1 MMDKKTVKKL
11 NDEQLANKYYLMA
24 EGYMSSSRVNRAK
37 AISYYRKAC
46 RLRHVLAMESLGDLL
61 IDQAKKMVKKFNNNK
76 LSVNEKGCI
85 YQIHAEYLIK
95 SGSDD
100 IFCEAFYWLVS
111 AYEQGG
117 KLAKFYFS
125 NGRYKN
131 WHKIIELINGMK
143 IKVAA

>member
-1 MMDKKTVKKL
+1 MKKKL

-24 EGYMSSSRVNRAK
+24 DGYMSSSRVNRAK
-37 AISYYRKAC
+37 AINYYRRASE
-46 RLRHVLAMESLGDLL
+46 LGHTLAMESLGDLL
-61 IDQAKKMVKKFNNNK
+61 IEQAKKMVKKFNNNK

-95 SGSDD
+95 SGADD
-100 IFCEAFYWLVS
+100 IFCEAFYWLS
-111 AYEQGG
+111 YAYEQGG

-131 WHKIIELINGMK
+131 WRKIIELINCMK
-143 IKVAA
+143 IKEAA